1 MSNSCLACSSAIAC
15 LELSSFCMEGLE
27 SFRDIERVG
36 DLVGVVGGVDF
47 LLEENIR
54 ENFLEIT
61 FIPGK
66 LKKLTLNEK
75 KYIKN
80 V

>member
-1 MSNSCLACSSAIAC
+1 MSSSCLACSSAIAC
-15 LELSSFCMEGLE
+15 LELSSFCMEGFE

-36 DLVGVVGGVDF
+36 DLVGVAGGVVGGVDF

-75 KYIKN
+75 K
-80 V
+80 